1 MAEILAGLAMV
12 RSNSQF
18 EGFLGFAYVF
28 TILAPHLE
36 LLTALL
42 ALIENSADSIR
53 PFLTIRSCE
62 QFPTGRTLDTCGS
75 QLVLAQREM
84 EKRRSPL
91 VSIPPFGR
99 GFLRH
104 GGLSI
109 RWGFWAARERV
120 LTPPFIVSM
129 SPPGYPSAWLRPRS
143 ARFRFTRHDHCSS
156 ALATVC
162 AKNFCRMWS

>member
-99 GFLRH
+99 GFSRH
-104 GGLSI
+104 WGLSI
-109 RWGFWAARERV
+109 RWRLGGARTSLRA
-120 LTPPFIVSM
+120 PFIVSM
-129 SPPGYPSAWLRPRS
+129 SPPGYPSAWLHPCR
-143 ARFRFTRHDHCSS
+143 ARLRFTRQVHCSS
-156 ALATVC
+156 AARCCSQLPAYP
-162 AKNFCRMWS
+162 